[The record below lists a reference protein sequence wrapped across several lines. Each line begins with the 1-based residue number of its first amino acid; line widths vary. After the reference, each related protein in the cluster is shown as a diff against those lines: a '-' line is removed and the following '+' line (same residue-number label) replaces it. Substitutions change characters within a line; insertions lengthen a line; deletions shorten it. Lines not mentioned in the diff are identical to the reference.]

1 VNARIKLEFKEKRRL
16 KEIIMY
22 SGPTCEEVL
31 ARTFLEIVGLLIL
44 ISPMAYIYVFSSHY
58 DPYHRGFFC
67 DDQNLKHP
75 YLEQTVPIVQCVV
88 IWATASTILIVI
100 VETLH
105 ERAQVGRGKPIHQSR
120 TPWIAVELYR
130 HFGYFT
136 LGALTTL
143 LFTELAKYS
152 IGRLRPHFLTL
163 CRPKFTKE
171 LCEDQWGYKRFVTDN
186 EDEICEGLISG
197 EVTKKQLHEARLS
210 FLSGH
215 SSFSFYCAMFLIVY
229 LQARLSNFPTPK
241 SAFVRIVY
249 RTLKVFRPFIQF
261 AMIILAFWISLTR
274 ISNYF
279 HHPMD
284 VLTGACVGMSFA
296 AITLMVI
303 ADVFNKRSAFW
314 KTVDRQVSTEQQGS
328 QSIIITPTSQSQ
340 NSVPITPYN
349 NEILQMNTREPL
361 SMIDNQVEEQ
371 HTLKTKM

>member
-1 VNARIKLEFKEKRRL
+1 MEKRKL

-105 ERAQVGRGKPIHQSR
+105 ERAQVDRGKPIHQSR

-241 SAFVRIVY
+241 SSLVRKVY
-249 RTLKVFRPFIQF
+249 RTWKVFRPFIQF
-261 AMIILAFWISLTR
+261 AIIIL
-274 ISNYF
+274 
-279 HHPMD
+279 PMD
-284 VLTGACVGMSFA
+284 VLTGACV
-296 AITLMVI
+296 
-303 ADVFNKRSAFW
+303 
-314 KTVDRQVSTEQQGS
+314 
-328 QSIIITPTSQSQ
+328 
-340 NSVPITPYN
+340 
-349 NEILQMNTREPL
+349 
-361 SMIDNQVEEQ
+361 
-371 HTLKTKM
+371 